1 MAATIVRP
9 GGSAELRADDG
20 RLVELVRDLTGVPRD
35 TAVAAFRDGPP
46 APAEPLRRVAYALV
60 ALRHLGHPGIGV
72 AQHRPT
78 PLPRRRADQLPEVA
92 PPATPIPLVAGPP
105 WPQHHASRLINA
117 LRTASST
124 QPTGS
129 PSARSRP

>member
-9 GGSAELRADDG
+9 GGSPELHADEG

-35 TAVAAFRDGPP
+35 AAVAAFRDGPP

-60 ALRHLGHPGIGV
+60 ALRHLGHRGNT
-72 AQHRPT
+72 ARQE
-78 PLPRRRADQLPEVA
+78 PLPLPQRPPGATAA
-92 PPATPIPLVAGPP
+92 PSLAAGPP
-105 WPQHHASRLINA
+105 WPQHQASRLVNA

-129 PSARSRP
+129 ASARSRP